1 MIVLNSFFA
10 AMTFI
15 EVIRLK
21 RHLHVLQKD
30 AMEGGRILYK
40 AVIALKMAVTKLTEM
55 TRNDI
60 HMDIQDREQQAWNY
74 VSSNPTWTM
83 WCDLHP
89 NKQHTYTNIYDNAH
103 GRVTRA
109 ALTLCHV
116 ATRRSTHAL

>member
-74 VSSNPTWTM
+74 VSST
-83 WCDLHP
+83 
-89 NKQHTYTNIYDNAH
+89 QH
-103 GRVTRA
+103 GRCGVIYTQ
-109 ALTLCHV
+109 TNN
-116 ATRRSTHAL
+116 THTQIFMIMRTVE